1 MRRSDISHF
10 LAALEAALSK
20 AVRVNTR
27 VVHRDRAAE
36 ALGRLEMAQN

>member
-20 AVRVNTR
+20 AVRVITR
-27 VVHRDRAAE
+27 VVLRDRAAE
-36 ALGRLEMAQN
+36 APGRLEMVQS